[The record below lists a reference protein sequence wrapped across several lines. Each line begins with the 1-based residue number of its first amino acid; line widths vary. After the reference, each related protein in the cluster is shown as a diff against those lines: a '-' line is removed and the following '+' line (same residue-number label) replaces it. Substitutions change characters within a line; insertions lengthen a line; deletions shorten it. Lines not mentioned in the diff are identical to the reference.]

1 MFKAIC
7 VLNHSLHNEC
17 CCEASYLKTY
27 WQDLKFQ
34 NALNKKSI
42 YLSMVK
48 VFSKL
53 TDLHQQFA
61 DFQISSNVIIYVMF
75 ICGMLTFRLISMNNF
90 IYSFVFITL
99 SL

>member
-1 MFKAIC
+1 
-7 VLNHSLHNEC
+7 
-17 CCEASYLKTY
+17 
-27 WQDLKFQ
+27 
-34 NALNKKSI
+34 
-42 YLSMVK
+42 MVK